1 MNFLLPW
8 TARFL
13 FEYIIVYMC
22 TVLKL
27 HVPSSLCHCSWFAI
41 WSLAQW
47 KHTVEGLIHLRI
59 CCSYDHITNSQYML
73 VMVPHV
79 MDHQSSQDQVDF
91 LLYSICNTSQLMTP
105 LVQLPYW
112 QMDQMYDL
120 KTISHATCKLLKHL
134 CCYNRLSPAF
144 LESVVRLPL
153 SLCWECELERA
164 LELSVFYQNSMVA
177 KLLKK
182 DIVFAVFFKL

>member
-1 MNFLLPW
+1 MYP
-8 TARFL
+8 
-13 FEYIIVYMC
+13 
-22 TVLKL
+22 
-27 HVPSSLCHCSWFAI
+27 VPSATVSDLLYDPWLTGSIQLKDWSIWGFAAHMI
-41 WSLAQW
+41 
-47 KHTVEGLIHLRI
+47 I
-59 CCSYDHITNSQYML
+59 SQYMFI
-73 VMVPHV
+73 MVPHV

-120 KTISHATCKLLKHL
+120 KTIIHATCELLKHL
-134 CCYNRLSPAF
+134 CCHNRLSPVF
-144 LESVVRLPL
+144 LESVVHLVSIVGLPL

-164 LELSVFYQNSMVA
+164 LELSVFYKNSMVA

-182 DIVFAVFFKL
+182 DIFLRFFFTVFFAVFFKL